1 MTAATAPSSVAKVSP
16 NGNLSPGEHCILA
29 LLVERPRHGWSL
41 ATALAP
47 DGEVGSIWSVA
58 RPLVYTGLRHLDGE
72 GYIKTAGIERGDR
85 GPHRVIY
92 EATPKGRKAVEDWLA
107 QPVEHIRE
115 IRSLFLLKVV
125 LAQRL
130 GLDTEAVLVAQRAL
144 MTPFIHFLEARLED
158 VDPAEEPTEATV
170 LFFRLETAQTTVRF
184 IDHMLDLAKSA
195 RRRAARKKP

>member
-1 MTAATAPSSVAKVSP
+1 MSP
-16 NGNLSPGEHCILA
+16 NGVLSPGEHCILA
-29 LLVERPRHGWSL
+29 LLVERPRHGWAL

-58 RPLVYTGLRHLDGE
+58 RPLVYTGLRRLDGE

-92 EATPKGRKAVEDWLA
+92 EATPKGRDAVRDWLA

-130 GLDTEAVLVAQRAL
+130 GLDTEPVLVAQRAL
-144 MTPFIHFLEARLED
+144 MTPFIRFLEARLED

-184 IDHMLDLAKSA
+184 IDHMLDGAKSA
-195 RRRAARKKP
+195 RRRAARRKP